1 MSEISEALEA
11 WRNAARDLEASTPW
25 TADWLRA
32 RMVEAELRSAYQ
44 SLVGDPRADERPARG
59 VDIDEPIRPADR
71 ERPTSVGRPDRG

>member
-44 SLVGDPRADERPARG
+44 SLVGDPRADERPARA
-59 VDIDEPIRPADR
+59 VDVDELTPPAAR
-71 ERPTSVGRPDRG
+71 EGASSVGRPDRA